1 MLTTTL
7 SFANLHNHGEL
18 FANMLRA
25 RRELF
30 IVHNKWNLPEAMG
43 MEYDQYDTPASRW
56 VVVHDAEGKVLAGNR
71 LTPTTTRCGICSYM
85 IRDAQRGLLDTIPAH
100 LLYEEAP
107 VADHVWESSRLFVSH
122 DVPSSIRRR
131 VWRMV
136 AQSKQLP
143 DFMSSLVQIKE
154 VTKTFHRGSEDVPVL
169 SGLDLTVEKG
179 EFLALMGPSGSGK
192 STLLNLIGGLDRP
205 TKGSVIIGDDRI
217 DIKISFDIIKPFFIN
232 FLYVFFIFSIDQFHI
247 RFIL

>member
-30 IVHNKWNLPEAMG
+30 IVHNKWDLPEALG

-56 VVVHDAEGKVLAGNR
+56 VVVHDAEGRVLAGNR
-71 LTPTTTRCGICSYM
+71 LTPTTAKCGIYSYM

-100 LLYEEAP
+100 LLTDQAP
-107 VADHVWESSRLFVSH
+107 IGDHIWESSRLFVAH

-131 VWRMV
+131 VH
-136 AQSKQLP
+136 AQLIAQLG
-143 DFMSSLVQIKE
+143 DTVRSLGA
-154 VTKTFHRGSEDVPVL
+154 THC
-169 SGLDLTVEKG
+169 LTL
-179 EFLALMGPSGSGK
+179 LAATLPRWADRVGVKMKAMGPVMEIDAIDNQVVEMDFS
-192 STLLNLIGGLDRP
+192 L
-205 TKGSVIIGDDRI
+205 TK
-217 DIKISFDIIKPFFIN
+217 
-232 FLYVFFIFSIDQFHI
+232 H
-247 RFIL
+247 

>member
-56 VVVHDAEGKVLAGNR
+56 VVVHDDEGKVLAGNR
-71 LTPTTTRCGICSYM
+71 LTPTTTRCGIYSYM

-107 VADHVWESSRLFVSH
+107 VADHIWESSRLFVSH

-131 VWRMV
+131 VH
-136 AQSKQLP
+136 AQLIAQLGE
-143 DFMSSLVQIKE
+143 SVRALGASHC
-154 VTKTFHRGSEDVPVL
+154 VTL
-169 SGLDLTVEKG
+169 
-179 EFLALMGPSGSGK
+179 LAATWPRWADRVGVKMKAMGP
-192 STLLNLIGGLDRP
+192 
-205 TKGSVIIGDDRI
+205 VMEI
-217 DIKISFDIIKPFFIN
+217 DGIDN
-232 FLYVFFIFSIDQFHI
+232 QVVLMDFSQTVH
-247 RFIL
+247 

>member
-56 VVVHDAEGKVLAGNR
+56 VVVHDGEGKVLAGNR
-71 LTPTTTRCGICSYM
+71 LTPTTTRCGIYSYM
-85 IRDAQRGLLDTIPAH
+85 IRDAQRGLLDTIPAN
-100 LLYEEAP
+100 LLHDEAP
-107 VADHVWESSRLFVSH
+107 VADHIWESSRLFVSH

-131 VWRMV
+131 VH
-136 AQSKQLP
+136 AQLIAQLGET
-143 DFMSSLVQIKE
+143 V
-154 VTKTFHRGSEDVPVL
+154 RGLGASHC
-169 SGLDLTVEKG
+169 LTL
-179 EFLALMGPSGSGK
+179 LAATWPRWADRVGVKMQGMGP
-192 STLLNLIGGLDRP
+192 
-205 TKGSVIIGDDRI
+205 VMEI
-217 DIKISFDIIKPFFIN
+217 DGIENQVVLMD
-232 FLYVFFIFSIDQFHI
+232 FSQTVH
-247 RFIL
+247 

>member
-56 VVVHDAEGKVLAGNR
+56 VVVHDEEGRVLAGNR
-71 LTPTTTRCGICSYM
+71 LTPTTTQCGIYSYM

-100 LLYEEAP
+100 LLHEEAP
-107 VADHVWESSRLFVSH
+107 VAPHVWESSRLFVSH

-131 VWRMV
+131 VH
-136 AQSKQLP
+136 AQLIAQLG
-143 DFMSSLVQIKE
+143 DTVRSLGA
-154 VTKTFHRGSEDVPVL
+154 THC
-169 SGLDLTVEKG
+169 LTLLAATWPRWADRVGVKMKG
-179 EFLALMGPSGSGK
+179 MGPVM
-192 STLLNLIGGLDRP
+192 LIDGIENQVVLMD
-205 TKGSVIIGDDRI
+205 
-217 DIKISFDIIKPFFIN
+217 
-232 FLYVFFIFSIDQFHI
+232 FSQTVH
-247 RFIL
+247 

>member
-56 VVVHDAEGKVLAGNR
+56 VVVHDGEGKVLAGNR
-71 LTPTTTRCGICSYM
+71 LTPTTTRCGIYSYM

-100 LLYEEAP
+100 LLHDEAP
-107 VADHVWESSRLFVSH
+107 VAEHVWESSRLFVSH

-131 VWRMV
+131 VH
-136 AQSKQLP
+136 AQLIAQLGET
-143 DFMSSLVQIKE
+143 V
-154 VTKTFHRGSEDVPVL
+154 RGLGASHC
-169 SGLDLTVEKG
+169 LTL
-179 EFLALMGPSGSGK
+179 LAATWPRWADRVGVKMQGMGP
-192 STLLNLIGGLDRP
+192 
-205 TKGSVIIGDDRI
+205 VMEI
-217 DIKISFDIIKPFFIN
+217 DEIENQVVLMD
-232 FLYVFFIFSIDQFHI
+232 FSQTIH
-247 RFIL
+247 

>member
-30 IVHNKWNLPEAMG
+30 IVHNKWNLPEALG

-56 VVVHDAEGKVLAGNR
+56 VVVHDGEGKVLAGNR
-71 LTPTTTRCGICSYM
+71 LTPTTTRCGIYSYM

-100 LLYEEAP
+100 LLHDEAP
-107 VADHVWESSRLFVSH
+107 VADHIWESSRLFVSH

-131 VWRMV
+131 VH
-136 AQSKQLP
+136 AQLIAQLGET
-143 DFMSSLVQIKE
+143 I
-154 VTKTFHRGSEDVPVL
+154 RGL
-169 SGLDLTVEKG
+169 GATHCLTL
-179 EFLALMGPSGSGK
+179 LAATWPRWADRVGVKMKAMGP
-192 STLLNLIGGLDRP
+192 
-205 TKGSVIIGDDRI
+205 VMEI
-217 DIKISFDIIKPFFIN
+217 DGIENQVVLMD
-232 FLYVFFIFSIDQFHI
+232 FSQTMH
-247 RFIL
+247 